1 MMKLLAADS
10 SAHRPDYGTYNSQ
23 ASAGGRSVNM
33 GDGIPSKINI
43 LTFNCWGLKFIA
55 KYRRERLLEIG
66 KRIAA
71 LPDPPHIVGLQECW
85 TQEDYNN
92 IRKETRHIL
101 PYGKFYFSGVFGS
114 GLAILS
120 KWPIESS
127 HMMRY
132 SLNGR
137 PTAFFRGDWFVGK
150 GVACANV
157 RYGPGPKDIAAVFC
171 THLHA
176 PYEQENS
183 DSYICHRT
191 SQAWEIMKLMRGA
204 AEKGYLVIGLGDFNM
219 VPLSLAHKLITSHA
233 PVKDVWRELH
243 PDSSIG
249 AAKDTAEKARNVPVP
264 TAEYNIKEN
273 GTTCDGPYNTWRWP
287 KNQQKKLRK
296 GPIETDGSVL
306 DRNGKRLDYIFVG
319 ESPYAFESAWT
330 VQDVKL
336 GMMERH
342 PTLHCSLSDHFSV
355 ETTIVRKTTRS
366 DAPERPQLRCLEVAS
381 SRSRSVSPAAEGTL
395 SPRTLN
401 EDGSHRLLH
410 ASNTTHSSEETKQ
423 MYDDIL
429 ATIKKYVNRER
440 FQRRFRVLNFLW
452 GLLIAIGC
460 LVAQWWE
467 PRNFVAFILTLVST
481 IVFALGTI
489 DLWIG
494 FLFVSW
500 ELRALREFEWEIRN
514 AKKLSLQEDTDVEA
528 VVAESDPTRW

>member
-1 MMKLLAADS
+1 MSDEL
-10 SAHRPDYGTYNSQ
+10 
-23 ASAGGRSVNM
+23 
-33 GDGIPSKINI
+33 PSKINI
-43 LTFNCWGLKFIA
+43 LTLNCWGLKFIA

-66 KRIAA
+66 KRIASM
-71 LPDPPHIVGLQECW
+71 PDPPHIVGLQECW

-92 IRKETRHIL
+92 IREETREIL
-101 PYGKFYFSGVFGS
+101 PYGKFYFSGVFGG
-114 GLAILS
+114 GLVILS

-127 HMMRY
+127 HMLRY

-176 PYEQENS
+176 PYEQEHS
-183 DSYICHRT
+183 DSYVCHRT

-249 AAKDTAEKARNVPVP
+249 AAKDKAEKARGKPVP
-264 TAEYNIKEN
+264 TAEFNIKEN

-287 KNQQKKLRK
+287 KKEQKKLVH

-319 ESPYAFESAWT
+319 ESPYSFEDTWKIE
-330 VQDVKL
+330 DVKL

-355 ETTIVRKTTRS
+355 EATIVRNDSHRGALKKL
-366 DAPERPQLRCLEVAS
+366 PPQSLAMPS
-381 SRSRSVSPAAEGTL
+381 SRSRSVSPAVEGAV

-401 EDGSHRLLH
+401 EDGSHRYIH
-410 ASNTTHSSEETKQ
+410 TSRTTQTPEQARE
-423 MYDDIL
+423 MYDGIL
-429 ATIKKYVNRER
+429 ATIEKYVNRER
-440 FQRRFRVLNFLW
+440 FQRRFRVLNFFW
-452 GLLIAIGC
+452 GTLVAIGC
-460 LVAQWWE
+460 LVAQWWV
-467 PRNFVAFILTLVST
+467 PRNYVAFILTL
-481 IVFALGTI
+481 LG
-489 DLWIG
+489 
-494 FLFVSW
+494 
-500 ELRALREFEWEIRN
+500 AQ
-514 AKKLSLQEDTDVEA
+514 SLE
-528 VVAESDPTRW
+528 RI